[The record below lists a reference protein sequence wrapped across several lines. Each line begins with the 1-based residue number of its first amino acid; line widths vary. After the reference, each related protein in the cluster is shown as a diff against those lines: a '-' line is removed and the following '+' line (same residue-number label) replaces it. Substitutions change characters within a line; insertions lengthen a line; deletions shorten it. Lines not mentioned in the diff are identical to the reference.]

1 MPPNPPSA
9 SGRRHS
15 STWPLLC
22 ILICLFVL
30 SATSPSIWEW
40 AAKKRGSGHVAAPA
54 ADAPCLPAE
63 VAGPARATAPI
74 ATPGPTPQPAPA
86 CPVIPLAEKA
96 AVAAAKPLKADPP
109 SENAPRVPDQ
119 PPPAELGPAPGDL
132 EPAEVSL
139 RIATPV
145 SIPAREPGEDL
156 GDRQPPSLP
165 RDAAEAPKAELE
177 STPEPVQQRP
187 AEAAEPSPPIDNVPP
202 QDPPVAEQPKV
213 QSLWPEPQALLEQLD
228 ELAGAD
234 GTGAWAREVKQSLQ
248 RLGAAMNE
256 NQGETA
262 AAILAG
268 LAELRKDGDALADR
282 LAENAA
288 SGKLR
293 RAGYALERRLVV
305 WKQTVLAGGLRAPA
319 GGAVRGDAGQLSA
332 CLAAVDA
339 LTRGKP
345 QGQAWSQYLTLESL
359 RELAGGRTVTEDQ
372 ARAVAKAVLQRLGR
386 VPMNPRQRQFIAEKP
401 IAALRA
407 ELRRWASRPVEF
419 REVLEHLEQYE
430 KAATA
435 GDARLLGEDG
445 RRLALSASAE
455 QRQLGQWLESNYR
468 NANVRVAVAGQLL
481 NRLIPERPDQ
491 CQDVDDVV
499 AGRTIHGESVTS
511 TEVAVR
517 LVPDPQRVRMTL
529 EIQGEV
535 TALTHSESG
544 PATFYNDSQSSYRAW
559 KEIQIGPRGMVLR
572 PAQVAV
578 SNELQLRSVSTD
590 FDPIPLVGPLAQ
602 EIARS
607 QHESKRCQMSA
618 EVEEKIQARAK
629 EQIDGEAGA
638 RLGSLAKRLQSG
650 LLEPL
655 AALSLGPALLSA
667 ETTGDRAA
675 MRLRLASDEQL
686 GSHTP
691 RPRAPSDSLGSVQI
705 HQSAINNLVEQLQL
719 DGGTFTLPELRQ
731 RIAQR
736 LNRPEL
742 LQRETEDDDVKIAMA
757 PKDAVQVQCR
767 DGHVALILSVA
778 SLEKEPRAW
787 EDFQVRV
794 FYRPQVSGRSVELV
808 REDVIQL
815 IGEDLSTR
823 SQIALRGIFAKTFPR
838 HRSVQLVPERIL
850 KDRRLAGIQ
859 VTQLAIDDGWFA
871 LALGPARPAAQ
882 AARGEGR
889 GTRDE
894 APR

>member
-1 MPPNPPSA
+1 MLPECPINLLRLNLA
-9 SGRRHS
+9 RRRRLGAGGSLAPDCHPGVDPGS
-15 STWPLLC
+15 ETR
-22 ILICLFVL
+22 
-30 SATSPSIWEW
+30 
-40 AAKKRGSGHVAAPA
+40 RGPE
-54 ADAPCLPAE
+54 D
-63 VAGPARATAPI
+63 
-74 ATPGPTPQPAPA
+74 
-86 CPVIPLAEKA
+86 
-96 AVAAAKPLKADPP
+96 
-109 SENAPRVPDQ
+109 
-119 PPPAELGPAPGDL
+119 
-132 EPAEVSL
+132 
-139 RIATPV
+139 
-145 SIPAREPGEDL
+145 RE
-156 GDRQPPSLP
+156 PPSLP
-165 RDAAEAPKAELE
+165 RDPAEAPKAEIK

-256 NQGETA
+256 NQEETA

-319 GGAVRGDAGQLSA
+319 GGAVHGDAGQLSA

-359 RELAGGRTVTEDQ
+359 RELADGRTVTEDQ
-372 ARAVAKAVLQRLGR
+372 ARAVAKAVLQRLDR
-386 VPMNPRQRQFIAEKP
+386 IPMNPRQRQFIAEKP

-445 RRLALSASAE
+445 RRLALSPSAE
-455 QRQLGQWLESNYR
+455 QRELGQWLESNYR

-481 NRLIPERPDQ
+481 NRLIPERPDE

-499 AGRTIHGESVTS
+499 AGRTVHGESVTS

-517 LVPDPQRVRMTL
+517 LIPDPQRVRMTL

-629 EQIDGEAGA
+629 EQIDGEADA
-638 RLGSLAKRLQSG
+638 RLGSLAKRLQNG

-655 AALSLGPALLSA
+655 AALSLGPAVISA

-742 LQRETEDDDVKIAMA
+742 LQRETEDDDVKIALA

-815 IGEDLSTR
+815 IGEDLNTR

-850 KDRRLAGIQ
+850 KDPRLAGIQ

-871 LALGPARPAAQ
+871 LALGPARPQSKSLGGNDPQSPRAETRGPSAADS
-882 AARGEGR
+882 AR
-889 GTRDE
+889 
-894 APR
+894 P